1 MGAESQSE
9 SQSEVLKLFDT
20 VWAGGIIPQMIFVIL
35 VVMSMVSWFI
45 TFTKMFEQRALNK
58 QYGDIQRESQKGGF
72 WSGNLHDSVDKLK
85 GKNHAY
91 KQMAEEGL
99 RAAEHH
105 EGSLSDQMALHE
117 WITISLQRSVD
128 SISNR
133 LTSGLW
139 FLATTGSTAPFIG
152 LLGTVVGIYR
162 AMAAIAQSGQASI
175 EKTAG
180 PIGESLIMTA
190 LGLLVAVPAVFF
202 YNVLIRRNKDVME
215 KTRFYAS
222 SLHSYLVSTTRTA
235 ARK

>member
-1 MGAESQSE
+1 MGAESQNE
-9 SQSEVLKLFDT
+9 FLKTFNT
-20 VWAGGIIPQMIFVIL
+20 VWDGGIIPQMILIIL
-35 VVMSMVSWFI
+35 LIMSMVSWFI
-45 TFTKMFEQRALNK
+45 TFTKVLEQRGLNK
-58 QYGDIQRESQKGGF
+58 QYADIQKEAQKGGF
-72 WSGNLHDSVDKLK
+72 WSGNLRESVDKLK
-85 GKNHAY
+85 GANHAY

-128 SISNR
+128 AISNR

-152 LLGTVVGIYR
+152 LLGTVVGIYK

-222 SLHSYLVSTTRTA
+222 SLHSYLVSTTRVV
-235 ARK
+235 RK

>member
-1 MGAESQSE
+1 MGADVTQSE
-9 SQSEVLKLFDT
+9 WLKVFHV
-20 VWAGGIIPQMIFVIL
+20 VWEGGIIPQLIL
-35 VVMSMVSWFI
+35 IILALMSMGSWFI
-45 TFTKMFEQRALNK
+45 TITKLLEQRTLNK
-58 QYGDIQRESQKGGF
+58 QYGDIQKEAQKGTF
-72 WSGNLHDSVDKLK
+72 WSGSLRDSVEKLK

-91 KQMAEEGL
+91 KQIAEEGL

-117 WITISLQRSVD
+117 WITISLQRAVD
-128 SISNR
+128 SVSNR
-133 LTSGLW
+133 LTGGLW

-162 AMAAIAQSGQASI
+162 AMDAIAQSGQASI

-180 PIGESLIMTA
+180 PIGESLVMTA

-222 SLHSYLVSTTRTA
+222 SLHSYLVSTTRSG
-235 ARK
+235 RK

>member
-1 MGAESQSE
+1 MGAESQNE
-9 SQSEVLKLFDT
+9 FLKTFHT
-20 VWAGGIIPQMIFVIL
+20 VWDGGIIPQMILVIL
-35 VVMSMVSWFI
+35 LIMSMVSWFI
-45 TFTKMFEQRALNK
+45 TFTKVLEQRGLNK
-58 QYGDIQRESQKGGF
+58 QYADIQKEAQKGGF
-72 WSGNLHDSVDKLK
+72 WSGNLRESVDKLK
-85 GKNHAY
+85 GANHAY

-128 SISNR
+128 AISNR

-152 LLGTVVGIYR
+152 LLGTVVGIYK

-190 LGLLVAVPAVFF
+190 MGLLVAVPAVFF

-222 SLHSYLVSTTRTA
+222 SLHSYLVSTTRV

>member
-1 MGAESQSE
+1 MGAEAQAESE
-9 SQSEVLKLFDT
+9 FLKVFNT
-20 VWAGGIIPQMIFVIL
+20 VWEGGIIPQTIGVTL
-35 VVMSMVSWFI
+35 LLMSIVTWFI
-45 TFTKMFEQRALNK
+45 TFTKIFEQRELNK
-58 QYGDIQRESQKGGF
+58 QYGDIQKEAQKGSF
-72 WSGNLHDSVDKLK
+72 WSGNLNESIEKLK
-85 GKNHAY
+85 GKNNAY

-133 LTSGLW
+133 LTAGLW

-152 LLGTVVGIYR
+152 LLGTVIGIYK
-162 AMAAIAQSGQASI
+162 AMVAIAESGTASI

-190 LGLLVAVPAVFF
+190 AGLVAAVPAVIF

-222 SLHSYLVSTTRTA
+222 SLHSYLVSTTRA
-235 ARK
+235 AGRK